1 MKSNEQAVTHQRA
14 ISFSITFQP
23 PAQSRRAWA
32 HRSLKNLRPL
42 YMQDQVDLLLQAFAK
57 LREEVE
63 QLQESRLQI
72 EAISTGESA
81 RGMALSSIV
90 AEIAEHLGRPEAAI
104 REAFEIRHRHFHQE
118 LLQLA

>member
-1 MKSNEQAVTHQRA
+1 
-14 ISFSITFQP
+14 
-23 PAQSRRAWA
+23 
-32 HRSLKNLRPL
+32 
-42 YMQDQVDLLLQAFAK
+42 MQDQVDLLLQAFAK

-118 LLQLA
+118 LLQLAELVDPGLSGQLDFRSLEDVPAESGYPPLFP